1 MKKTD
6 LPHEELEQFMLDN
19 MDRYKVYTVIEFYML
34 YKSILKRDGL
44 IENYSVMNQESL
56 RKLADKWSKPKGTI
70 IKYGRG
76 KKAVYHKRIVHR
88 SNISAAELN
97 RKVNDVLRCIKGRIS
112 SWAKW

>member
-19 MDRYKVYTVIEFYML
+19 MDRYKVYTLIEFYML

-44 IENYSVMNQESL
+44 IENYSLMNQESL
-56 RKLADKWSKPKGTI
+56 RKLAGKWSKPKGTI

-76 KKAVYHKRIVHR
+76 GKVVYQKRVITG
-88 SNISAAELN
+88 SNISAASLKARANEIIE
-97 RKVNDVLRCIKGRIS
+97 C
-112 SWAKW
+112 AKRRVMWWK